1 MKLNRK
7 KFQLGT
13 KIKFGGVTIEDTKQ
27 KGDKEKRVYIS
38 PAEDKLKEFFDIPT
52 PSCCTDIQRICG
64 MAAQQTGGQLNISLL
79 RLLYSCK
86 YFEMFSL
93 IFS

>member
-1 MKLNRK
+1 MKLNPK

-13 KIKFGGVTIEDTKQ
+13 KFGGVTIEGTKQ

-52 PSCCTDIQRICG
+52 PSCRTDIQCICG
-64 MAAQQTGGQLNISLL
+64 MAAQLKKWVPGM
-79 RLLYSCK
+79 
-86 YFEMFSL
+86 MF
-93 IFS
+93 